1 MKIDGA
7 CHCGDLTYE
16 AEIDPDNVVVCH
28 CTDCQVMSATAFRIV
43 ARSKPNELTLLSGE
57 PSTYS
62 KIGTS
67 GAERV
72 LTFCPRCGTNV
83 FSTTA
88 GEGPKVYSIR
98 TGTIRQVAELV
109 PVAQQWTR
117 SEQPWIDRVP
127 SLPKF
132 ERQYVPS
139 TKATDQIP

>member
-16 AEIDPDNVVVCH
+16 AEIDLNQVLVCH
-28 CTDCQVMSATAFRIV
+28 CTDCQAMSATVFRVV
-43 ARSKPNELTLLSGE
+43 ARSMPDALTLLTGE

-72 LTFCPRCGTNV
+72 LSFCPMCGTNV

-88 GEGPKVYSIR
+88 GEGPNVYSIR
-98 TGTIRQVAELV
+98 TGSIRQRAELV
-109 PVAQQWTR
+109 PVAQMWTR
-117 SEQPWIDRVP
+117 SEQPWVNGLASI
-127 SLPKF
+127 PKF
-132 ERQYVPS
+132 ENDYGPPGGVVR
-139 TKATDQIP
+139 